1 MLVNAKQTPV
11 VQPPQRTDMDPTT
24 AAASALY
31 SGLIPNVQNNA
42 VVQSVQ
48 NSASVQAS
56 GLTSATQQVT
66 AANKIS
72 DNVDEAFA
80 KTRVA
85 LQATGTSSV
94 PTSGD
99 STAMA
104 DFKDYMSKSPE
115 QRVHDSILKE
125 MGLTEDDVKAM
136 PPAQQQAI
144 AKEIAQR
151 MRRQVEAGEDREHRQ
166 QQRQQPGCGQVP
178 GLALTTPRRS
188 AARSRRT

>member
-31 SGLIPNVQNNA
+31 SGLLQNVQNNTQA
-42 VVQSVQ
+42 QTTQ
-48 NSASVQAS
+48 NITSGQAS
-56 GLTSATQQVT
+56 GLTSATQQV
-66 AANKIS
+66 AAASKIS

-85 LQATGTSSV
+85 FQAK
-94 PTSGD
+94 D
-99 STAMA
+99 SDSAAMT

-115 QRVHDSILKE
+115 QRLRDSILKE

-136 PPAQQQAI
+136 PPEQQLAVG
-144 AKEIAQR
+144 KEIAQR
-151 MRRQVEAGEDREHRQ
+151 MEDKLKLAKADTENSSTET
-166 QQRQQPGCGQVP
+166 GGGQVVDKF
-178 GLALTTPRRS
+178 LAAL
-188 AARSRRT
+188 

>member
-66 AANKIS
+66 AANTIS
-72 DNVDEAFA
+72 DNVNEAFA

-85 LQATGTSSV
+85 LQATGASSV
-94 PTSGD
+94 STSGD

-115 QRVHDSILKE
+115 QRVHDSLLKE

-151 MRRQVEAGEDREHRQ
+151 MEDKLKLAKTGNEDSSSGGSQVVDKF
-166 QQRQQPGCGQVP
+166 
-178 GLALTTPRRS
+178 LASL
-188 AARSRRT
+188 